1 MLVCVLFLV
10 FQWVSALLTPNDHN
24 DPNDPNDRA
33 EVQDF
38 VLGVFIK

>member
-10 FQWVSALLTPNDHN
+10 FQWASALLTPNDR
-24 DPNDPNDRA
+24 NDPNDRA
-33 EVQDF
+33 EVQDI

>member
-10 FQWVSALLTPNDHN
+10 FQWASALLTPNG
-24 DPNDPNDRA
+24 PNDRA
-33 EVQDF
+33 EVQDI